1 MKIRKL
7 VSDISSKVSFLLI
20 KSQSC
25 ALVFANAI
33 RNTNLKVKRSQRM
46 LNMRLAFTVCF
57 ALSVIDT
64 VYALDEISNDSSLK
78 KIAETIK
85 GCSNI
90 GDFHE
95 GRAWFCKN
103 EKFGFVDKMGNMIVP
118 AKYDDVADFKEGRAW
133 VANRGEDDQYRC
145 GYIDLE
151 GKEVIPIKY
160 KVSSVEGANKISF
173 SEGLAAVPMRTD
185 NYDSPIYGYIDKMGN
200 EVIPAKFSIAGDF
213 KNGIASVDLDKY
225 IDKTG
230 KLLSYNDLRTHDEIV
245 IFSQDEK
252 MGLKHLNGK
261 IVVPC
266 KYDIVQN
273 FSEGMAAVCEETLW
287 GYVDSLGNNIIPCLY
302 RSVNYY
308 DNGVMDDWGEY
319 GSPDEANDFHEG
331 LVMVMRNRMAGF
343 LNKQGKTVIPFVY
356 KRAKDFSEGF
366 AAVKTTQKWGFVDKE
381 GNNVIPCR
389 YDTVASFKEGLAA
402 AVKNGKCGYVNANG
416 QEIVP
421 FIFDKPE
428 DFEPLND
435 FHEGLAIVKKNGA
448 FGYVDKEGKST
459 FDVAAN
465 NTQQNSTINGVI
477 ADYDEGTI
485 YQGVYVFD
493 AVLTDALLDKKYTK
507 FTVTIDGNKVSVPD
521 DVQTMKGYIYRYDL
535 NISVGYEHPNGR
547 HYVSLDISP
556 NDRKGKEWTG
566 SYQVPGYYYQVVL
579 KLKECKRQEAKI
591 KVTKAE
597 QAGDF

>member
-57 ALSVIDT
+57 ALSAIDT

-185 NYDSPIYGYIDKMGN
+185 NYDSPIYGYIGKMGN

-230 KLLSYNDLRTHDEIV
+230 KLLSYNDLKSHDEIV

-428 DFEPLND
+428 DYEPLND

-465 NTQQNSTINGVI
+465 KTSKPRAVEVMPSFPGGQQGLMEWFNSN
-477 ADYDEGTI
+477 
-485 YQGVYVFD
+485 F
-493 AVLTDALLDKKYTK
+493 
-507 FTVTIDGNKVSVPD
+507 
-521 DVQTMKGYIYRYDL
+521 
-535 NISVGYEHPNGR
+535 
-547 HYVSLDISP
+547 
-556 NDRKGKEWTG
+556 
-566 SYQVPGYYYQVVL
+566 QVPAEAVRDRAVGKTVVSFVVSKTGEVTNVEIL
-579 KLKECKRQEAKI
+579 ESVHPAIDEVAKKLFVKMPRWTPGTLDGVPVNVKYSMPFNVNTIQ
-591 KVTKAE
+591 
-597 QAGDF
+597 

>member
-25 ALVFANAI
+25 ALAFANAI

-57 ALSVIDT
+57 VLSAIDT

-230 KLLSYNDLRTHDEIV
+230 KLLSNNDLKTHDEIV

-273 FSEGMAAVCEETLW
+273 FSEGMAAVCEETLL

-302 RSVNYY
+302 RSINYY

-331 LVMVMRNRMAGF
+331 LVLVMRNRMAGF
-343 LNKQGKTVIPFVY
+343 FNKQGKTVIPFVY

-465 NTQQNSTINGVI
+465 KTSKPRAVEVMPSFPGGQQGLMEWFNSN
-477 ADYDEGTI
+477 
-485 YQGVYVFD
+485 F
-493 AVLTDALLDKKYTK
+493 
-507 FTVTIDGNKVSVPD
+507 
-521 DVQTMKGYIYRYDL
+521 
-535 NISVGYEHPNGR
+535 
-547 HYVSLDISP
+547 
-556 NDRKGKEWTG
+556 
-566 SYQVPGYYYQVVL
+566 QVPAEAVRDRAVGKTVVSFVVSKTGEVTNVEIL
-579 KLKECKRQEAKI
+579 ESVHPAIDEVAKKLFVKMPRWTPGTLDGVPVNVKYSMPFNVNTIQ
-591 KVTKAE
+591 
-597 QAGDF
+597 

>member
-1 MKIRKL
+1 MDL
-7 VSDISSKVSFLLI
+7 P
-20 KSQSC
+20 
-25 ALVFANAI
+25 
-33 RNTNLKVKRSQRM
+33 M
-46 LNMRLAFTVCF
+46 AFTFCVVF
-57 ALSVIDT
+57 FSVDG
-64 VYALDEISNDSSLK
+64 VYALNEMSNGSSIN
-78 KIAETIK
+78 KIAEMVK
-85 GCSNI
+85 GCNMI

-103 EKFGFVDKMGNMIVP
+103 EKYGFIDKMGNVIVP

-133 VANRGEDDQYRC
+133 VANRGEDDQFRC

-151 GKEVIPIKY
+151 GKVVIPIKY

-331 LVMVMRNRMAGF
+331 LVLVMRNRMAGF

-428 DFEPLND
+428 DYEPLNN

-465 NTQQNSTINGVI
+465 NTSKPRAIEVMPSFPGGQQGLMEWFNSN
-477 ADYDEGTI
+477 
-485 YQGVYVFD
+485 F
-493 AVLTDALLDKKYTK
+493 
-507 FTVTIDGNKVSVPD
+507 
-521 DVQTMKGYIYRYDL
+521 
-535 NISVGYEHPNGR
+535 
-547 HYVSLDISP
+547 
-556 NDRKGKEWTG
+556 
-566 SYQVPGYYYQVVL
+566 QVPAEAVRDRAVGKTVVSFVVSKTGEVTNVEIL
-579 KLKECKRQEAKI
+579 ESVHPAIDEVAKKLFVKMPRWTPGTLDGVPVNVKYSMPFNVNTIQ
-591 KVTKAE
+591 
-597 QAGDF
+597 

>member
-25 ALVFANAI
+25 ALAFANAI

-57 ALSVIDT
+57 VLSAIDT

-230 KLLSYNDLRTHDEIV
+230 KLLSNNDLKTHDEIV
-245 IFSQDEK
+245 IFSQDEM

-302 RSVNYY
+302 RSINYY

-331 LVMVMRNRMAGF
+331 LVLVMRNRMAGF
-343 LNKQGKTVIPFVY
+343 FNKQGKTVIPFVY

-428 DFEPLND
+428 DYEPLND

-465 NTQQNSTINGVI
+465 NTSKPRAIEVMPSFPGGQQGLMEWFNSN
-477 ADYDEGTI
+477 
-485 YQGVYVFD
+485 F
-493 AVLTDALLDKKYTK
+493 
-507 FTVTIDGNKVSVPD
+507 
-521 DVQTMKGYIYRYDL
+521 
-535 NISVGYEHPNGR
+535 
-547 HYVSLDISP
+547 
-556 NDRKGKEWTG
+556 
-566 SYQVPGYYYQVVL
+566 QVPAEAVRDRAVGKTVVSFVVSKTGEVTNVEIL
-579 KLKECKRQEAKI
+579 ESVHPAIDEVAKKLFVKMPRWTPGTLDGVPVNVKYSMPFNVNTIQ
-591 KVTKAE
+591 
-597 QAGDF
+597 

>member
-57 ALSVIDT
+57 VLSAIDT

-287 GYVDSLGNNIIPCLY
+287 GYVDSFGNNIIPCLY

-331 LVMVMRNRMAGF
+331 LVMVMKNRMAGF

-428 DFEPLND
+428 DYEPLND

-465 NTQQNSTINGVI
+465 NTSKPRAIEVMPSFPGGQQGLMEWFNSN
-477 ADYDEGTI
+477 
-485 YQGVYVFD
+485 F
-493 AVLTDALLDKKYTK
+493 
-507 FTVTIDGNKVSVPD
+507 
-521 DVQTMKGYIYRYDL
+521 
-535 NISVGYEHPNGR
+535 
-547 HYVSLDISP
+547 
-556 NDRKGKEWTG
+556 
-566 SYQVPGYYYQVVL
+566 QVPAEAVRDRAVGKTVVSFVVSKTGEVTNVEIL
-579 KLKECKRQEAKI
+579 ESVHPAIDEVAKKLFVKMPRWTPGTLDGIPVNVKYSMPFNVNTIQ
-591 KVTKAE
+591 
-597 QAGDF
+597 

>member
-33 RNTNLKVKRSQRM
+33 RNTNFKVKRSQRM

-57 ALSVIDT
+57 ALSAIDT

-331 LVMVMRNRMAGF
+331 LVLVMRNRMAGF

-428 DFEPLND
+428 DYEPLND

-465 NTQQNSTINGVI
+465 KTSKPRAVEVMPSFPGGQQGLMEWFNSN
-477 ADYDEGTI
+477 
-485 YQGVYVFD
+485 F
-493 AVLTDALLDKKYTK
+493 
-507 FTVTIDGNKVSVPD
+507 
-521 DVQTMKGYIYRYDL
+521 
-535 NISVGYEHPNGR
+535 
-547 HYVSLDISP
+547 
-556 NDRKGKEWTG
+556 
-566 SYQVPGYYYQVVL
+566 QVPAEAVRDRAVGKTVVSFVVSKTGEVTNVEIL
-579 KLKECKRQEAKI
+579 ESVHPAIDEVAKKLFVKMPRWTPGTLDGVPVNVKYSMPFNVNTIQ
-591 KVTKAE
+591 
-597 QAGDF
+597 

>member
-57 ALSVIDT
+57 ALSAIDT

-151 GKEVIPIKY
+151 GKVVIPIKY

-331 LVMVMRNRMAGF
+331 LVLVMRNRMAGF

-428 DFEPLND
+428 DYEPLNN

-465 NTQQNSTINGVI
+465 NTSKPRAIEVMPSFPGGQQGLMEWFNSN
-477 ADYDEGTI
+477 
-485 YQGVYVFD
+485 F
-493 AVLTDALLDKKYTK
+493 
-507 FTVTIDGNKVSVPD
+507 
-521 DVQTMKGYIYRYDL
+521 
-535 NISVGYEHPNGR
+535 
-547 HYVSLDISP
+547 
-556 NDRKGKEWTG
+556 
-566 SYQVPGYYYQVVL
+566 QVPAEAVRDRAVGKTVVSFVVSKTGEVTNVEIL
-579 KLKECKRQEAKI
+579 ESVHPAIDEVAKKLFVKMPRWTPGTLDGVPVNVKYSMPFNVNTIQ
-591 KVTKAE
+591 
-597 QAGDF
+597 

>member
-25 ALVFANAI
+25 ALAFANAI

-57 ALSVIDT
+57 VLSAIDT

-151 GKEVIPIKY
+151 GKEVIPVKY

-230 KLLSYNDLRTHDEIV
+230 KLLSNNDLKTHDEIV

-302 RSVNYY
+302 RSINYY

-331 LVMVMRNRMAGF
+331 LVLVMRNRMAGF
-343 LNKQGKTVIPFVY
+343 FNKQGKTVIPFVY

-428 DFEPLND
+428 DYEPLND

-465 NTQQNSTINGVI
+465 NTSKPRAIEVMPSFPGGQQGLMEWFNSN
-477 ADYDEGTI
+477 
-485 YQGVYVFD
+485 F
-493 AVLTDALLDKKYTK
+493 
-507 FTVTIDGNKVSVPD
+507 
-521 DVQTMKGYIYRYDL
+521 
-535 NISVGYEHPNGR
+535 
-547 HYVSLDISP
+547 
-556 NDRKGKEWTG
+556 
-566 SYQVPGYYYQVVL
+566 QVPAEAVRDRAVGKTVVSFVVSKTGEVTNVEIL
-579 KLKECKRQEAKI
+579 ESVHPAIDEVAKKLFVKMPRWTPGTLDGVPVNVKYSMPFNVNTIQ
-591 KVTKAE
+591 
-597 QAGDF
+597 

>member
-57 ALSVIDT
+57 ALSAIDT

-230 KLLSYNDLRTHDEIV
+230 KLLSNNDLRTHDEIV

-343 LNKQGKTVIPFVY
+343 FNKQGKTVIPFVY

-428 DFEPLND
+428 DYEPLND

-465 NTQQNSTINGVI
+465 KTSKPRAVEVMPSFPGGQQGLMEWFNSN
-477 ADYDEGTI
+477 
-485 YQGVYVFD
+485 F
-493 AVLTDALLDKKYTK
+493 
-507 FTVTIDGNKVSVPD
+507 
-521 DVQTMKGYIYRYDL
+521 
-535 NISVGYEHPNGR
+535 
-547 HYVSLDISP
+547 
-556 NDRKGKEWTG
+556 
-566 SYQVPGYYYQVVL
+566 QVPAEAVRDRAVGKTVVSFVVSKTGEVTNVEIL
-579 KLKECKRQEAKI
+579 ESVHPAIDEVAKKLFVKMPRWTPGTLDGVPVNVKYSMPFNVNTIQ
-591 KVTKAE
+591 
-597 QAGDF
+597 

>member
-1 MKIRKL
+1 
-7 VSDISSKVSFLLI
+7 
-20 KSQSC
+20 
-25 ALVFANAI
+25 
-33 RNTNLKVKRSQRM
+33 M

-57 ALSVIDT
+57 VLSAIDT

-230 KLLSYNDLRTHDEIV
+230 KLLSNNDLKTHDEIV

-302 RSVNYY
+302 RSINYY

-331 LVMVMRNRMAGF
+331 LVLVMRNRMAVF
-343 LNKQGKTVIPFVY
+343 FNKQGKTVIPFVY

-428 DFEPLND
+428 DYEPLND

-465 NTQQNSTINGVI
+465 NTSKPRAIEVMPSFPGGQQGLMEWFNSN
-477 ADYDEGTI
+477 
-485 YQGVYVFD
+485 F
-493 AVLTDALLDKKYTK
+493 
-507 FTVTIDGNKVSVPD
+507 
-521 DVQTMKGYIYRYDL
+521 
-535 NISVGYEHPNGR
+535 
-547 HYVSLDISP
+547 
-556 NDRKGKEWTG
+556 
-566 SYQVPGYYYQVVL
+566 QVPAEAVRDRAVGKTVVSFVVSKTGEVTNVEIL
-579 KLKECKRQEAKI
+579 ESVHPAIDEVAKKLFVKMPRWTPGTLDGVPVNVKYSMPFNVNTIQ
-591 KVTKAE
+591 
-597 QAGDF
+597 

>member
-46 LNMRLAFTVCF
+46 LNMRLAFTFCF
-57 ALSVIDT
+57 ALSAIDT

-287 GYVDSLGNNIIPCLY
+287 GYVDSFGNNIIPCLY

-331 LVMVMRNRMAGF
+331 LVMVMKNRMAGF

-428 DFEPLND
+428 DYEPLND

-448 FGYVDKEGKST
+448 LGYVDKEGKST

-465 NTQQNSTINGVI
+465 NTSKPRAVEVMPSFPGGQQGLMEWFNSN
-477 ADYDEGTI
+477 
-485 YQGVYVFD
+485 F
-493 AVLTDALLDKKYTK
+493 
-507 FTVTIDGNKVSVPD
+507 
-521 DVQTMKGYIYRYDL
+521 
-535 NISVGYEHPNGR
+535 
-547 HYVSLDISP
+547 
-556 NDRKGKEWTG
+556 
-566 SYQVPGYYYQVVL
+566 QVPAEAVRDRAVGKTVVSFVVSKTGEVTNVEIL
-579 KLKECKRQEAKI
+579 ESVHPAIDEVAKKLFVKMPRWTPGTLDGVPVNVKYSMPFNVNTIQ
-591 KVTKAE
+591 
-597 QAGDF
+597 

>member
-7 VSDISSKVSFLLI
+7 VSDILSKVSFLLI

-57 ALSVIDT
+57 VLSAIDT

-78 KIAETIK
+78 KIAESIK

-200 EVIPAKFSIAGDF
+200 EVISAKFSIAGDF

-230 KLLSYNDLRTHDEIV
+230 KLLSYNDLKSHDEIV

-356 KRAKDFSEGF
+356 KRARDFSEGF

-428 DFEPLND
+428 DYEPLND

-465 NTQQNSTINGVI
+465 NTSKPRAIEVMPSFPGGQQGLMEWFNSN
-477 ADYDEGTI
+477 
-485 YQGVYVFD
+485 F
-493 AVLTDALLDKKYTK
+493 
-507 FTVTIDGNKVSVPD
+507 
-521 DVQTMKGYIYRYDL
+521 
-535 NISVGYEHPNGR
+535 
-547 HYVSLDISP
+547 
-556 NDRKGKEWTG
+556 
-566 SYQVPGYYYQVVL
+566 QVPAEAVRDRAVGKTVVSFVVSKTGEVTNVEIL
-579 KLKECKRQEAKI
+579 ESVHPAIDEVAKKLFVKMPRWTPGTLDGVPVNVKYSMPFNVNTIQ
-591 KVTKAE
+591 
-597 QAGDF
+597 

>member
-33 RNTNLKVKRSQRM
+33 RNTNLKVKRSQRI
-46 LNMRLAFTVCF
+46 LNMRMAFTVCF
-57 ALSVIDT
+57 VLSAIDT
-64 VYALDEISNDSSLK
+64 VYAFDEISNGSSLK

-118 AKYDDVADFKEGRAW
+118 AKYDDVVDFKEGRAW

-331 LVMVMRNRMAGF
+331 LVLVMRNRMAGF
-343 LNKQGKTVIPFVY
+343 FNKQGKTVIPFVY

-428 DFEPLND
+428 DYEPLND
-435 FHEGLAIVKKNGA
+435 FYEGLAIVKKNGA

-465 NTQQNSTINGVI
+465 NTSKPRAIEVMPSFPGGQQGLMEWFNSNFQIPAEAVRDRAVGKTVVSFVVSKTGEVTNVEILESVHPAI
-477 ADYDEGTI
+477 DE
-485 YQGVYVFD
+485 V
-493 AVLTDALLDKKYTK
+493 AKKLFVKMPRWTPG
-507 FTVTIDGNKVSVPD
+507 TIDGVP
-521 DVQTMKGYIYRYDL
+521 VNVKYSMPFNVNTIQ
-535 NISVGYEHPNGR
+535 
-547 HYVSLDISP
+547 
-556 NDRKGKEWTG
+556 
-566 SYQVPGYYYQVVL
+566 
-579 KLKECKRQEAKI
+579 
-591 KVTKAE
+591 
-597 QAGDF
+597 

>member
-25 ALVFANAI
+25 ALAFANAI

-57 ALSVIDT
+57 VLSAIDT

-133 VANRGEDDQYRC
+133 VANRGEDDQFRC

-151 GKEVIPIKY
+151 GKVVIPIKY

-230 KLLSYNDLRTHDEIV
+230 KLLSNNDLKTHDEIV

-302 RSVNYY
+302 RSINYY

-331 LVMVMRNRMAGF
+331 LVLVMRNRMAGF
-343 LNKQGKTVIPFVY
+343 FNKQGKTVIPFVY

-428 DFEPLND
+428 DYEPLND

-465 NTQQNSTINGVI
+465 NTSKPRAIEVMPSFPGGQQGLMEWFNSN
-477 ADYDEGTI
+477 
-485 YQGVYVFD
+485 F
-493 AVLTDALLDKKYTK
+493 
-507 FTVTIDGNKVSVPD
+507 
-521 DVQTMKGYIYRYDL
+521 
-535 NISVGYEHPNGR
+535 
-547 HYVSLDISP
+547 
-556 NDRKGKEWTG
+556 
-566 SYQVPGYYYQVVL
+566 QVPAEAVRDRAVGKTVVSFVVSKTGEVTNVEIL
-579 KLKECKRQEAKI
+579 ESVHPAIDEVAKKLFVKMPRWTPGTLDGVPVNVKYSMPFNVNTIQ
-591 KVTKAE
+591 
-597 QAGDF
+597 

>member
-57 ALSVIDT
+57 ALSAIDT

-230 KLLSYNDLRTHDEIV
+230 KLLSNNDLRTHDEIV

-343 LNKQGKTVIPFVY
+343 FNKQGKTVIPFVY

-428 DFEPLND
+428 DYEPLND

-465 NTQQNSTINGVI
+465 KTSKPRAVEVMPSFPGGQQGLMEWFNSN
-477 ADYDEGTI
+477 
-485 YQGVYVFD
+485 F
-493 AVLTDALLDKKYTK
+493 
-507 FTVTIDGNKVSVPD
+507 
-521 DVQTMKGYIYRYDL
+521 
-535 NISVGYEHPNGR
+535 
-547 HYVSLDISP
+547 
-556 NDRKGKEWTG
+556 
-566 SYQVPGYYYQVVL
+566 QVPAEAVRDRAVGKTVVSFVVSKTGEVTNVEIL
-579 KLKECKRQEAKI
+579 ESVHPAIDEVAKKLFVKMPRWTPGTLDGVPVNVKYSNSL
-591 KVTKAE
+591 
-597 QAGDF
+597 

>member
-57 ALSVIDT
+57 ALSAIDT

-230 KLLSYNDLRTHDEIV
+230 KLLSNNDLRTHDEIV

-331 LVMVMRNRMAGF
+331 LVMVMRNRMAVF
-343 LNKQGKTVIPFVY
+343 FNKQGKTVIPFVY

-428 DFEPLND
+428 DYEPLND

-465 NTQQNSTINGVI
+465 KTSKPRAVEVMPSFPGGQQGLMEWFNSN
-477 ADYDEGTI
+477 
-485 YQGVYVFD
+485 F
-493 AVLTDALLDKKYTK
+493 
-507 FTVTIDGNKVSVPD
+507 
-521 DVQTMKGYIYRYDL
+521 
-535 NISVGYEHPNGR
+535 
-547 HYVSLDISP
+547 
-556 NDRKGKEWTG
+556 
-566 SYQVPGYYYQVVL
+566 QVPAEAVRDRAVGKTVVSFVVSKTGEVTNVEIL
-579 KLKECKRQEAKI
+579 ESVHPAIDEVAKKLFVKMPRWTPGTLDGVPVNVKYSMPFNVNTIQ
-591 KVTKAE
+591 
-597 QAGDF
+597 